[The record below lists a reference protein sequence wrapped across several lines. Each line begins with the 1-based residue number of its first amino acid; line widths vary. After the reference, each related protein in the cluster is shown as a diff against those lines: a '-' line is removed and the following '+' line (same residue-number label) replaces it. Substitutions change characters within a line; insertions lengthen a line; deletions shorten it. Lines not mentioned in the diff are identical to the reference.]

1 MLRAVAGRM
10 SDEYYT
16 QEVGIELDEVIAD
29 RRGWAARLALVAIL
43 IVAAF
48 HAWRRAFLIDD
59 AFISFR
65 YARNFLEGHGLVYNV
80 GERVE
85 GYTNFL
91 WTLMIAA
98 AMRLGADPGMA
109 AQLLGLASSIGV
121 LLVLHRWGRDLGA
134 SAWGALLAP
143 AMLAVNRSFAA
154 WATGGLETRTF
165 TFLVVAAAWRL
176 HRETATL

>member
-16 QEVGIELDEVIAD
+16 QEVGIELDEV
-29 RRGWAARLALVAIL
+29 
-43 IVAAF
+43 
-48 HAWRRAFLIDD
+48 
-59 AFISFR
+59 
-65 YARNFLEGHGLVYNV
+65 
-80 GERVE
+80 
-85 GYTNFL
+85 
-91 WTLMIAA
+91 IAA

-176 HRETATL
+176 HRETATLRADAGTGHPSRLDGLPLSAGLLALACLTRPE